1 MTYSKYGLGI
11 LFSIISLSVMG
22 AKTTNNTVVGTPSVG
37 TQNNM
42 TYPGQNLPT
51 NNAFQG
57 PASNPYNQNQGR
69 VSPAQQAVITV
80 NPLNNTYTCQMA
92 GTFPGPNGR
101 TYQCPGAGTFTIP
114 AK

>member
-1 MTYSKYGLGI
+1 MSYYQHGLAI
-11 LFSIISLSVMG
+11 LFSIISLSALG
-22 AKTTNNTVVGTPSVG
+22 AKAANNTVVGTPSIG
-37 TQNNM
+37 PQNNM

-57 PASNPYNQNQGR
+57 PASNPYNQNQGA
-69 VSPAQQAVITV
+69 VSPAQRTVITV

-92 GTFPGPNGR
+92 GTFSGPNGR

>member
-1 MTYSKYGLGI
+1 MTYHQFGLVI
-11 LFSIISLSVMG
+11 LFSMSLFAVG
-22 AKTTNNTVVGTPSVG
+22 AKAANNTIVGTPNSG

-57 PASNPYNQNQGR
+57 PASNPHNQNQGP

-80 NPLNNTYTCQMA
+80 NPLNNTYTCQVA
-92 GTFPGPNGR
+92 GTFPGPNGHN
-101 TYQCPGAGTFTIP
+101 YQCPGAGTFTIP
-114 AK
+114 KK

>member
-1 MTYSKYGLGI
+1 MTFHQYGLAI
-11 LFSIISLSVMG
+11 LFSIMSLSVMA
-22 AKTTNNTVVGTPSVG
+22 AKTTNNTVIGTPSVG

-57 PASNPYNQNQGR
+57 PVSNTYNQNQGR
-69 VSPAQQAVITV
+69 ASPAQQIVVTV
-80 NPLNNTYTCQMA
+80 DPLNNTYTCQMS

-101 TYQCPGAGTFTIP
+101 NYQCPSAGVFTLP
-114 AK
+114 RK

>member
-1 MTYSKYGLGI
+1 MRYRQLAFAI
-11 LFSIISLSVMG
+11 LLSMMSLPAIG
-22 AKTTNNTVVGTPSVG
+22 AKSTIIGAPSVG

-57 PASNPYNQNQGR
+57 PISNPYNQGR
-69 VSPAQQAVITV
+69 VSPAQQATVTV
-80 NPLNNTYTCQMA
+80 NPLNNTYTCQIA

-101 TYQCPGAGTFTIP
+101 NYQCVGPGTFTIP
-114 AK
+114 KK